1 MVSPVYIKKNILTEY
16 FHRRWKVPGLSFFL
30 LVFLFFCFS
39 SVSLFVSSLFLFCF
53 FGMKGRVYYYWVGLP
68 SPCPL
73 LSPPPP
79 YYRLPNSYGESG
91 PISSSS
97 FLACD
102 RWKKSGRMRIL
113 RREGERE
120 RRGDDVPDARG
131 V

>member
-1 MVSPVYIKKNILTEY
+1 MS
-16 FHRRWKVPGLSFFL
+16 LSFSFL
-30 LVFLFFCFS
+30 ILFLRYERS
-39 SVSLFVSSLFLFCF
+39 DVILLGWAAVALSLFIS
-53 FGMKGRVYYYWVGLP
+53 
-68 SPCPL
+68 
-73 LSPPPP
+73 
-79 YYRLPNSYGESG
+79 YYRFPNSYGESG